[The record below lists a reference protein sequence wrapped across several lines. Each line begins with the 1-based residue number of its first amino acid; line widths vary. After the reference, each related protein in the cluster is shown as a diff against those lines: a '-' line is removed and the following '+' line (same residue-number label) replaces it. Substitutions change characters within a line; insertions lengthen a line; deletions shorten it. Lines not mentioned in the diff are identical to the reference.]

1 MCHGP
6 HGLRGACVDKLLH
19 SWDNIVVVGF
29 TATFMTFPGDLI
41 IFSTITHVNKIHI
54 ILLVLLHHAHGN
66 VVELADLLIT
76 PSNTR
81 KLCVSNQ
88 TY

>member
-1 MCHGP
+1 M
-6 HGLRGACVDKLLH
+6 
-19 SWDNIVVVGF
+19 VVGF

-81 KLCVSNQ
+81 TPNTITPRMINYVCQ
-88 TY
+88 TRHIETD